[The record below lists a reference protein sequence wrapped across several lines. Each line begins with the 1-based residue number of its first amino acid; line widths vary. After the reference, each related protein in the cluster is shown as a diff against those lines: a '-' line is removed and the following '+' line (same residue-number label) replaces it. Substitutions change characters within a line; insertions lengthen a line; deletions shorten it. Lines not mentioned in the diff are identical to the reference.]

1 MASKT
6 FRRRE
11 RHDGFTLIELLVS
24 IGLFSVVVIIVA
36 GAISSV
42 INANK
47 QAQVVTSVVNN
58 LNFTLESMTR
68 AIKTGEMS
76 DSFLSAGVCAESISL
91 TDAQNRAVT
100 YEKTTITGPDGNPRG
115 AINLTVVSPSG
126 TSDSP
131 ITAPEIVID
140 VLEFCPLAGQQPA
153 VFFRVSGSMS
163 LSGGIDTDF
172 HVQTTVAQRALKI

>member
-1 MASKT
+1 MAPRPL
-6 FRRRE
+6 RRRE

-36 GAISSV
+36 GSVSSI

-91 TDAQNRAVT
+91 TDAMGRDVT

-126 TSDSP
+126 TADSP
-131 ITAPEIVID
+131 ITAPEIVIEN
-140 VLEFCPLAGQQPA
+140 LQFCPLAGSQPA
-153 VFFRVSGSMS
+153 AFFTVSGSMT
-163 LSGGIDTDF
+163 LAGGIGTDF